1 LKQENSSE
9 LMVDS
14 MTKDLGFSSRSFFRF
29 WCVFLL
35 VLCSHA
41 QGVAGAGQ
49 AVADS
54 KAPQHMLCDGL
65 ENPMGLGDRQP
76 QLTWQ
81 LPQAGQDVRQTAY
94 RLLVAT
100 KASLLVPG
108 KADVWDS
115 GKASS
120 AESVNVGYDG
130 PALQSSHRYYWAVR
144 VWEHGGHATPF
155 SRPAWWEMGLLRPSD
170 WSAQWIAYDPREFR
184 DDRAS
189 DPVWIGPGL
198 GADPSTGA
206 AEYRYSFD
214 VAGTPRKA
222 ELFITGRETLKA
234 WVNDESVSLATTAQ
248 HAATSRWGTFQQMD
262 VTRQVKSGENVLA
275 AEVNIHPHAG
285 QPPALIAML
294 RITMADG
301 TVRRVITSSAWKS
314 TTVTGGNWQGAGYD
328 DAAWQSAAVVAKM
341 GQDGY
346 TIPWPDQPAGL
357 LRKEFM
363 LAKPVASARLYV
375 TALGSYE
382 FHINGQRVG
391 EQILAPGWTD
401 YEKRIVY
408 QDYDVTAMLHPGA
421 NAMGALLGEGWYA
434 TTLAFAGKRYN
445 FGPPP
450 PRILVQL
457 EVSYR
462 DGSQDRFVSDGSW
475 VTAESAVLRSSIYD
489 GEDFDA
495 RMEQRGWDKPGF
507 DATVWHPARVEAT
520 NGAPLVAQDFQPIRV
535 ERTLHPRTVTEQS
548 PGVYLFDLGQNMVG
562 WARLR
567 VSGPRGT
574 KVSMRFGEVLDAN
587 GKFYNLNM
595 RTAREEDTYI
605 LRGDGTETYEP
616 HFTYHG
622 FRYVEVTGY
631 PGVPAKDA
639 ITGMVFHTDAPRSIA
654 FRSGSS
660 EVNRL
665 DKNIL
670 WGQRGN
676 FESVPTDCP
685 QRDERLGWMG
695 DANVF
700 WRTASYNANLQAFT
714 HKFTADIRDAQST
727 AGVYADVSPRM
738 TIVGEG
744 SPGWADAGV
753 ILPWTAYIQYRD
765 KRVIRDNWDAMQHYM
780 QHLEATYPD
789 HLWTNK
795 AYGDWLAIGSHT
807 PRTLIGTAFWAYDA
821 TLMAQMADA
830 LGKRDDAAHFRALF
844 AQLRDAFNRA
854 FVQPDGTVGSG
865 SQTSYVLALHMNL
878 LPAAL
883 RPVAAEKLVADIHA
897 HNNHLTTGFLGTPY
911 LLLELS
917 REGHSDV
924 AYQLL
929 LQNTFPSW
937 LYMVRNGATTMWE
950 RWNGN
955 QMLGDASM
963 NSFNHYAY
971 GAVGAWLYRYAAGI
985 DEDTADPGF
994 HHIVLHPQF
1003 STQLGE
1009 ASATYDSPYG
1019 PISSSWKA
1027 SDSQVTWAVTI
1038 PANTRASLVFPANR
1052 KILINGKTI
1061 QSQRRF
1067 IAERRAARSVVYG
1080 IGSGSYAFAIG
1091 GEQ

>member
-1 LKQENSSE
+1 
-9 LMVDS
+9 MVDS
-14 MTKDLGFSSRSFFRF
+14 MEKGLAFSSCSFFR
-29 WCVFLL
+29 LL
-35 VLCSHA
+35 VLFPFVLSSHA
-41 QGVAGAGQ
+41 QVIGSVGQ
-49 AVADS
+49 APTDN

-65 ENPMGLGDRQP
+65 ENPMGLGDTQP

-81 LPQAGQDVRQTAY
+81 LPQVGKNVRQTAY

-100 KASLLVPG
+100 KPSLLAPG
-108 KADVWDS
+108 KADIWDS
-115 GKASS
+115 GKVQSD
-120 AESVNVGYDG
+120 ESVNVPYAG
-130 PALQSSHRYYWAVR
+130 PALQSTHRYYWAVR
-144 VWEHGGHATPF
+144 AWENGRHATQY
-155 SRPAWWEMGLLRPSD
+155 SQPAWWEMGLLSPSD
-170 WSAQWIAYDPREFR
+170 WHAQWIAYDPKQFR

-189 DPVWIGPGL
+189 NPVWIGPTV
-198 GADPSTGA
+198 GANASTGT
-206 AEYRYSFD
+206 AEYRFRFHLD
-214 VAGTPRKA
+214 AAPKQA
-222 ELFITGRETLKA
+222 ELLITGRETLIA
-234 WVNDESVSLATTAQ
+234 WVNDASVSNATTE
-248 HAATSRWGTFQQMD
+248 TSREPRRWGTFQRFD
-262 VTRQVKSGENVLA
+262 VTRQLRTGGNVLA
-275 AEVNIHPHAG
+275 AQVNIDSRG
-285 QPPALIAML
+285 GKPPALVAML
-294 RITMADG
+294 RITMPDG
-301 TVRRVITSSAWKS
+301 TVRRLITSPAWK
-314 TTVTGGNWQGAGYD
+314 TTTTAVGNWQKAGFD
-328 DAAWQSAAVVAKM
+328 DASWQPATVVAKV

-357 LRKEFM
+357 LRKEFA

-375 TALGSYE
+375 TALGSYQ
-382 FHINGQRVG
+382 FHLNGQSVG
-391 EQILAPGWTD
+391 KQILAPGWTD
-401 YEKRIVY
+401 YKKRIVY
-408 QDYDVTAMLHPGA
+408 QDYDVTAMLHQGS

-434 TTLAFAGKRYN
+434 TTLAFAGERYN

-450 PRILVQL
+450 PRLLAQL
-457 EVSYR
+457 EVTYT
-462 DGSQDRFVSDGSW
+462 DGSQGTFASDASW
-475 VTAESAVLRSSIYD
+475 QTAQSAVIRSSIYD

-495 RMEQRGWDKPGF
+495 QLEQAGWDHPGF
-507 DATVWHPARVEAT
+507 DAANWHSVQVEPT

-535 ERTLHPRTVTEQS
+535 ERMLQPRSVTEQS
-548 PGVYLFDLGQNMVG
+548 PGVYVFDMGQNMVG
-562 WARLR
+562 WAQLQ
-567 VSGPRGT
+567 VSGPKGT
-574 KVSMRFGEVLDAN
+574 KVSMLFGEVLDAS
-587 GKFYNLNM
+587 GKFYNRNM
-595 RTAREEDTYI
+595 RSAREEDTYV
-605 LRGDGTETYEP
+605 LRGDGVETYQP

-631 PGVPAKDA
+631 PGTPSKNA
-639 ITGMVFHTDAPRSIA
+639 ITGVVFHTDAPRTIQFNSA
-654 FRSGSS
+654 DSD
-660 EVNRL
+660 VNRL

-676 FESVPTDCP
+676 FESIPTDCP

-700 WRTASYNANLQAFT
+700 WRTASYDANLQAFT
-714 HKFTADIRDAQST
+714 HKFTTDIRDAQSA

-765 KRVIRDNWDAMQHYM
+765 KRVLSENWDAMQRYM

-830 LGKRDDAAHFRALF
+830 LGKADDAARYRALF
-844 AQLRDAFNRA
+844 VQLRDAFDRA
-854 FVQPDGTVGSG
+854 FVQPDGTVGSD

-883 RPVAAEKLVADIHA
+883 QQVAADKLVADIHA

-917 REGHSDV
+917 RRDHSDV

-937 LYMVRNGATTMWE
+937 LYMVQNGATTMWE

-955 QMLGDASM
+955 QMLGDPSM

-1003 STQLGE
+1003 STQLGQ
-1009 ASATYDSPYG
+1009 ASAAYDSPYG
-1019 PISSSWKA
+1019 PISSNWTDSDGQVSW
-1027 SDSQVTWAVTI
+1027 TVTI
-1038 PANTRASLVFPANR
+1038 PANTTASLVFPAHR
-1052 KILINGKTI
+1052 KILVGGKTI
-1061 QSQRRF
+1061 QSQQGFTAKRKDSSS
-1067 IAERRAARSVVYG
+1067 AVYRV
-1080 IGSGSYAFAIG
+1080 GSGTYTFAIG
-1091 GEQ
+1091 RGQ

>member
-1 LKQENSSE
+1 
-9 LMVDS
+9 
-14 MTKDLGFSSRSFFRF
+14 
-29 WCVFLL
+29 
-35 VLCSHA
+35 
-41 QGVAGAGQ
+41 
-49 AVADS
+49 
-54 KAPQHMLCDGL
+54 
-65 ENPMGLGDRQP
+65 MGLGDRQP

-81 LPQAGQDVRQTAY
+81 LPQVGGNVRQTAY

-100 KASLLVPG
+100 KPSLLAPG
-108 KADVWDS
+108 KADIWDS
-115 GKASS
+115 GKVQSD
-120 AESVNVGYDG
+120 ESVNVPYAG
-130 PALQSSHRYYWAVR
+130 PALQSTHRYYWAVR
-144 VWEHGGHATPF
+144 AWENGRHATQY
-155 SRPAWWEMGLLRPSD
+155 SQPAWWEMGLLSPAD
-170 WSAQWIAYDPREFR
+170 WRAQWIAYDPKSFR

-189 DPVWIGPGL
+189 DPVWIGL
-198 GADPSTGA
+198 TVGANATTGT
-206 AEYRYSFD
+206 AEYRFLFRLEG
-214 VAGTPRKA
+214 VPQKA
-222 ELFITGRETLKA
+222 ELLMTGRERFKA
-234 WVNDESVSLATTAQ
+234 WVNGASVSNATTETSRGA
-248 HAATSRWGTFQQMD
+248 SRWGTFQRFD
-262 VTRQVKSGENVLA
+262 VTRQLRTGGNLLA
-275 AEVNIHPHAG
+275 AQVNIDPRRSK
-285 QPPALIAML
+285 PPALIAML
-294 RITMADG
+294 RITMQDG
-301 TVRRVITSSAWKS
+301 TVRRLITSPAWK
-314 TTVTGGNWQGAGYD
+314 TTATAVGNWQAADFD
-328 DAAWQSAAVVAKM
+328 DASWQAATVIAQM

-357 LRKEFM
+357 LRKEFT

-375 TALGSYE
+375 TALGSYQ
-382 FHINGQRVG
+382 FHINGQSVG
-391 EQILAPGWTD
+391 KQILAPGWTD

-408 QDYDVTAMLHPGA
+408 RDYDVTAMLNQGS

-434 TTLAFAGKRYN
+434 TTLAFAGERYN

-450 PRILVQL
+450 PRLLAQL
-457 EVSYR
+457 EVTYA
-462 DGSQDRFVSDGSW
+462 DGSHDTFASDASW
-475 VTAESAVLRSSIYD
+475 QTAQSAVIRSSIYD

-495 RMEQRGWDKPGF
+495 QLEQAGWDHPCF
-507 DATVWHPARVEAT
+507 DAANWHSVQVEPT

-535 ERTLHPRTVTEQS
+535 ERMLQPRSVTEQS
-548 PGVYLFDLGQNMVG
+548 PGVYVFDMGQNMVG
-562 WARLR
+562 WAQLQ
-567 VSGPRGT
+567 VSGPKGT
-574 KVSMRFGEVLDAN
+574 KVSMLFGEVLDAS
-587 GKFYNLNM
+587 GKFYNRNM
-595 RTAREEDTYI
+595 RSAREEDTYV
-605 LRGDGTETYEP
+605 LRGDGVETYQP

-631 PGVPAKDA
+631 PGTPSKNA
-639 ITGMVFHTDAPRSIA
+639 ITGVVFHTDVPRTIQFNSA
-654 FRSGSS
+654 NSD
-660 EVNRL
+660 VNRL

-700 WRTASYNANLQAFT
+700 WRTASYDANLQAFT
-714 HKFTADIRDAQST
+714 HKFTTDIRDAQSA

-738 TIVGEG
+738 TGVGEG
-744 SPGWADAGV
+744 APGWADAGV
-753 ILPWTAYIQYRD
+753 ILPWTGYIQYRD
-765 KRVIRDNWDAMQHYM
+765 KRVLSENWDAMQLYM
-780 QHLEATYPD
+780 QHLETTYPD

-830 LGKRDDAAHFRALF
+830 LGKTEDASRYRTLF

-883 RPVAAEKLVADIHA
+883 QQVATDKLVADIHA
-897 HNNHLTTGFLGTPY
+897 HNNHLTTGILGTPY

-917 REGHSDV
+917 RRGHSDV

-937 LYMVRNGATTMWE
+937 LYMVQNGATTMWE

-955 QMLGDASM
+955 QMLGDPAM

-1003 STQLGE
+1003 STQLGKVS
-1009 ASATYDSPYG
+1009 ASYDSPYG
-1019 PISSSWKA
+1019 PISSSWTA
-1027 SDSQVTWAVTI
+1027 SDGLASWTVII
-1038 PANTRASLVFPANR
+1038 PTNTTASLVFPAKA
-1052 KILINGKTI
+1052 KILAGGKPI
-1061 QSQRRF
+1061 RSQHAFRV
-1067 IAERRAARSVVYG
+1067 ERKTARTVVYHV
-1080 IGSGSYAFAIG
+1080 GSGTYTFVIG
-1091 GEQ
+1091 HEQ